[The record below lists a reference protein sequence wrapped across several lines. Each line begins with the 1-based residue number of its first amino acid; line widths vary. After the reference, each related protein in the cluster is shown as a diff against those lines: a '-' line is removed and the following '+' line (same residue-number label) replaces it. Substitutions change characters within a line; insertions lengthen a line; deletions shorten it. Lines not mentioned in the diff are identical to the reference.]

1 MRKSSISLAV
11 RIVGLTMILLTVI
24 FLILTLQVSKQIKE
38 GIFKEQSQ
46 NMMQSSL
53 KLRLMIDLKMDS
65 LIQKV
70 SSLGGNEALI
80 DIYKSGDTSE
90 LKQWGKELKED
101 AGPLYESV
109 LFFGP
114 DGTILSSYPEY
125 KGNQQDWSDR
135 DFIQEVER
143 GDVFISPK
151 GFFSSISDKP
161 VVAVSSPV
169 VSRGEI
175 LGIMVVQ
182 IDLNVFN
189 EEFIK
194 PNKYGELGYA
204 YLIDMEGTILG
215 HPDLALLESNVYE
228 YDFTQEMINSPD
240 NEGII
245 YYEWDG
251 LWKYAF
257 YSKMENAPWI
267 VATSIY
273 ENDLLSLMKKLVRN
287 LIYISLGSLAAV
299 GLLIS
304 FSVVIFVSRPLNGI
318 SHSISSGSESLESAS
333 YQISSSSQELSSF
346 SSQLASSVEE
356 ISSSI
361 EELQSVV
368 ELNTKNIN
376 QSELMMKETND
387 GAQEVTRE
395 MGELKNSLVEIND
408 NSKQIVKIIKVI
420 EDIAF
425 QTNILAL
432 NAAVEAA
439 RAGDAG
445 RGFAVVADQVKDLA
459 QKSAG
464 AASETAVLIDKA
476 IDSVARGEEL
486 GERVLEVQLKAG
498 NMSQKVA
505 TLLDEVNRSSQEQMR
520 GINQI
525 TQAISQ
531 TNSGVQQSAASAE
544 ETAAASEELLSQAEE
559 LNALVD
565 RLNLLV
571 KGRVTRQDNSGQ
583 HSQGNSASTWQH
595 ERSSEHQGGAK
606 KSAPRVILPAQGQS
620 NRVDVSSAEDRIPFD
635 EDEEEFKDF

>member
-1 MRKSSISLAV
+1 MRKRSISLAV

-24 FLILTLQVSKQIKE
+24 FFILTFQVSSQIRD
-38 GIFKEQSQ
+38 GIFKEQSHS
-46 NMMQSSL
+46 MIQSAL
-53 KLRLMIDLKMDS
+53 QLRLMTDIGVNSVIRRVETLGQAES
-65 LIQKV
+65 LIDVYKEG
-70 SSLGGNEALI
+70 SKADMEAW
-80 DIYKSGDTSE
+80 SRA
-90 LKQWGKELKED
+90 LKED
-101 AGPLYESV
+101 SGPLYEAV
-109 LFFGP
+109 LLFDRNGKF
-114 DGTILSSYPEY
+114 LSSFPEY
-125 KGNQQDWSDR
+125 DGNKTDWSDEI
-135 DFIQEVER
+135 FIKEAQKGEV
-143 GDVFISPK
+143 
-151 GFFSSISDKP
+151 FFTSEGYFSAIDGAP
-161 VVAVSSPV
+161 VVAVSTPV
-169 VSRGEI
+169 ISHGEM
-175 LGIMVVQ
+175 LGLFVVQ

-189 EEFIK
+189 EGNIK
-194 PNKYGELGYA
+194 PHKYGELGYA
-204 YLIDMEGTILG
+204 YLINMEGSVLG
-215 HPDLALLESNVYE
+215 HPNLPLVESNLME
-228 YDFTQEMINSPD
+228 YDFTLEMVNSPE
-240 NEGII
+240 NEGMIH
-245 YYEWDG
+245 YEWEG

-257 YSKMENAPWI
+257 FSKMENVPWI

-273 ENDLLSLMKKLVRN
+273 EYDLLSLMKKLVRN
-287 LIYISLGSLAAV
+287 LIYISIGSLAAV
-299 GLLIS
+299 GLLLT
-304 FSVVIFVSRPLNGI
+304 FSVIIFISRPLNGI

-387 GAQEVTRE
+387 GAQQVTRE
-395 MGELKNSLVEIND
+395 MSELKESLVEIND

-464 AASETAVLIDKA
+464 AASETAILIDKA
-476 IDSVARGEEL
+476 IDSVGRGEEL
-486 GERVLEVQLKAG
+486 GERVLEVQMKAG

-559 LNALVD
+559 LNSLVD

-571 KGRVTRQDNSGQ
+571 KGRVNREEHNAMSKESQASNVHRISG
-583 HSQGNSASTWQH
+583 T
-595 ERSSEHQGGAK
+595 SEHGVKNDA
-606 KSAPRVILPAQGQS
+606 SRIILPSGGHS
-620 NRVDVSSAEDRIPFD
+620 SKVEVSSAEDMIPFD
-635 EDEEEFKDF
+635 DDEEVLKDF